1 MSYYAVPKDCF
12 VLRIPFGC
20 SMTWKEILT
29 HYPEIEKEL
38 DGSCIENCFLFYYEY
53 SPVTGEYLFKDE
65 DSENDLAEMF
75 GYDFHTVTT
84 GESMID
90 ESLRKE
96 QIKSLEDFLNTDFV
110 VVEEHTYD
118 KKASKAA
125 KKERRALKLQQR
137 SEKINV

>member
-1 MSYYAVPKDCF
+1 MSFAVPKDCF

-20 SMTWKEILT
+20 SMTWKEILKF
-29 HYPEIEKEL
+29 YPKIEKEL

-53 SPVTGEYLFKDE
+53 SPVSGEYLFKDE

-84 GESMID
+84 GESLID
-90 ESLRKE
+90 EVERKE
-96 QIKSLEDFLNTDFV
+96 KIKSIEEFLNSDFS
-110 VVEEHTYD
+110 VEEQVYD
-118 KKASKAA
+118 KKAIKAA

-137 SEKINV
+137 HEK